1 MERIVGCRGVGKI
14 VGFCGEQ
21 GCGGPKGRRGVCSKP
36 MHHCA
41 ESCVDTMC
49 REFFKSQQF
58 ALRLLLSTVISCKD
72 IVNIIVDFIPI
83 FETFQ
88 QSFQEEHKDILQNI
102 QAESY
107 KR

>member
-1 MERIVGCRGVGKI
+1 
-14 VGFCGEQ
+14 
-21 GCGGPKGRRGVCSKP
+21 
-36 MHHCA
+36 
-41 ESCVDTMC
+41 MC

-107 KR
+107 KRWKKKINLHKKSIFVLGRIPGWHQHFLWKT